1 MWASYQAFIVSETF
15 RKLWDTVYETAS
27 VKSNILV
34 SQYITLILHD
44 KLIVDKFPLPS
55 VTSTPIP
62 DLTNIE
68 ENALRYVCG
77 YMVKV
82 VKKQIGKWGKSRP
95 EETKDT
101 LQFGLECMIEHVDGG
116 CSGSEGDG
124 GGSVDSECGESS
136 SSDWLKSIDRGRL
149 VHVSDDCY
157 KVFYYMELGVRRH
170 LHDISQALY
179 EQAGSKTAIVQDMM
193 SDVDVL
199 YYWDIC
205 QCELG
210 QDERKELLTMVVQH
224 YVTVRG
230 YSFARS
236 LLEKFKTREKKS
248 TQKSMAMRKKV
259 SSKP

>member
-1 MWASYQAFIVSETF
+1 
-15 RKLWDTVYETAS
+15 
-27 VKSNILV
+27 
-34 SQYITLILHD
+34 
-44 KLIVDKFPLPS
+44 
-55 VTSTPIP
+55 
-62 DLTNIE
+62 
-68 ENALRYVCG
+68 
-77 YMVKV
+77 
-82 VKKQIGKWGKSRP
+82 
-95 EETKDT
+95 
-101 LQFGLECMIEHVDGG
+101 
-116 CSGSEGDG
+116 
-124 GGSVDSECGESS
+124 
-136 SSDWLKSIDRGRL
+136 
-149 VHVSDDCY
+149 
-157 KVFYYMELGVRRH
+157 
-170 LHDISQALY
+170 
-179 EQAGSKTAIVQDMM
+179 M